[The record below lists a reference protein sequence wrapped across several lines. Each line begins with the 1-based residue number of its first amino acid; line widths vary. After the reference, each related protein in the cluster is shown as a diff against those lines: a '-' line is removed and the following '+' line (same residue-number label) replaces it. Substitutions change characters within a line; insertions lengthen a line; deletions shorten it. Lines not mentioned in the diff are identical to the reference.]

1 MAQTRLYVKFETLIS
16 GTTPLYL
23 STGSLTSEP
32 ANTYYYL
39 DTEGLTYSE
48 QSISPMGGSNTFPSL
63 SFAAKDPKKVSAT
76 DIGILSDLVYTHSAY
91 LYTTLIS
98 FWEGDDAT
106 AASSFTKVFQGY
118 LENYSRVPG
127 GFSFEVGSIFKRL
140 EQPITFRTGTF
151 QVQTALDI
159 GDRYCLSYKPVNLT
173 TQSRTNFIDT
183 VLGSYTVSAGGFTST
198 AGPKLNG
205 NTTGVNTLYRDINQ
219 GTGATNVKF
228 GAVYSF
234 YFKYS
239 GYPGAEAANDITIT
253 VQGYNGGSLVDTWS
267 QIVSRNHSGTASYRS
282 AGIMYVVQ
290 SSSITKVRV
299 TISDDLSSY
308 GGAVYPF
315 IKDINFAI
323 ANPWLIE
330 REIVDID
337 TYDSTTG
344 QIELAVR
351 GGLGSYPSKH
361 EVDAEAVAVTIWA
374 GHPLDLMRR
383 AVTTTGAGTN
393 GAYDVGDGYGLG
405 SLFTSSL
412 LSSNISTVRDATD
425 SGTDFSGYNFGNYRM
440 VFLHTGKIENT
451 LEWIQQEICAPLF
464 MNLFINGTG
473 LLDLK
478 GHIASETAGS
488 GTLTD
493 STIIAED
500 EIPFTYDRAA
510 TVNKI
515 IYRMDFDPNGACD
528 VQGNQSGGSSGFLRE
543 WTFTEPSFGEDSTTA
558 AAEDL
563 YGSRELTIESKGLR
577 GAHSTRFGYLA
588 AFGGDQTAFETA
600 RRIITRYRH
609 PIPEYD
615 IEAVY
620 SKRSIAVGD
629 IISVTSSHLLDM
641 KSGQWGRTAHK
652 FAVLAKEIDYSEG
665 RVRFKLQAVQDTVA
679 IPNTSTAAAVSAPV
693 DADITAVAKAASLV
707 AEQRQDYPIYPKG
720 WANVVQV
727 TIATPFSDTDGSE
740 ILIYAY
746 VSVGTAGPGSDSDY
760 QLVGEVAAGT
770 TSFYLCAIGQGSGNS
785 YLWIK
790 AKFRNADRVSSSF
803 GPLEPGGTYATIAA
817 GAAHGTRGSKSE
829 IRMLAGSAF
838 GNRGG
843 ISVQVGVLGRT

>member
-32 ANTYYYL
+32 SNTYYYL
-39 DTEGLTYSE
+39 DVDGLSYTE
-48 QSISPMGGSNTFPSL
+48 QAISPLDGGNTFPSL
-63 SFAAKDPKKVSAT
+63 SFTAKDPKKVSAT
-76 DIGILSDLVYTHSAY
+76 DIGILSDLIYTHSAY
-91 LYTTLIS
+91 LYNTIIS

-106 AASSFTKVFQGY
+106 AAASFTKVFQGY

-140 EQPITFRTGTF
+140 EQPIAFRTGSF
-151 QVQTALDI
+151 QVQTALEI
-159 GDRYCLSYKPVNLT
+159 NDRYCLCYKPVNLT
-173 TQSRTNFIDT
+173 AQSRTNFIDT
-183 VLGSYTVSAGGFTST
+183 TLANWTVSAGGFTET
-198 AGPKLNG
+198 IGPKFNG
-205 NTTGVNTLYRDINQ
+205 TTTGLNTIYRDINQ
-219 GTGATNVKF
+219 GSGATQVKF

-239 GYPGAEAANDITIT
+239 GYAGGDGPNPITIT
-253 VQGYNGGSLVDTWS
+253 VQGYNGASLVDTWS
-267 QIVSRNHSGTASYRS
+267 TIISRDHANTASYRS
-282 AGIMYVVQ
+282 AGIMYPVQ

-299 TISDDLSSY
+299 TITDDYTSIA
-308 GGAVYPF
+308 GAPY
-315 IKDINFAI
+315 IKDIRFAI
-323 ANPWLIE
+323 ANPWIIE

-337 TYDSTTG
+337 TYDSSTG
-344 QIELAVR
+344 QIELSVR

-361 EVDAEAVAVTIWA
+361 EVDAEAKALTIWA

-383 AVTTTGAGTN
+383 AVTTTTAGTN
-393 GAYDVGDGYGLG
+393 GSYDVGDGYGLG
-405 SLFTSSL
+405 TLFTSSL

-425 SGTDFSGYNFGNYRM
+425 SGSDFSGYNFGNYRM
-440 VFLHTGKIENT
+440 VFLHTEKIENT
-451 LEWIQQEICAPLF
+451 LEWIQKEICAPLF
-464 MNLFINGTG
+464 MNLFINGSG
-473 LLDLK
+473 LLDIK
-478 GHIASETAGS
+478 GHIASESAGS
-488 GTLTD
+488 GTLSD

-515 IYRMDFDPNGACD
+515 IYRMDFDPTGGCD
-528 VQGNQSGGSSGFLRE
+528 VQGNQSGGASGFLRE

-563 YGSRELTIESKGLR
+563 YGSREITVESQGLR
-577 GAHSTRFGYLA
+577 GAQSTRFGYLA
-588 AFGGDQTAFETA
+588 AFGGDQTAYESA
-600 RRIITRYRH
+600 RRVMTRYRH
-609 PIPEYD
+609 PIPEYE
-615 IEAVY
+615 IEATY
-620 SKRSIAVGD
+620 SKRAIAVGD

-652 FAVLAKEIDYSEG
+652 FAVLSKEVDYSAA
-665 RVRFKLQAVQDTVA
+665 RVRFRLQAVQDVAA
-679 IPNTSTAAAVSAPV
+679 IPNTTTAGAVSAPV

-746 VSVGTAGPGSDSDY
+746 VSTATTGPGSDADY

-785 YLWIK
+785 YMWIK
-790 AKFRNADRVSSSF
+790 AKFRNADRVSSTF

-817 GAAHGTRGSKSE
+817 GASHGTRGSKSE
-829 IRMLAGSAF
+829 IRMLAGTQF

-843 ISVQVGVLGRT
+843 VTVQLGALSRS